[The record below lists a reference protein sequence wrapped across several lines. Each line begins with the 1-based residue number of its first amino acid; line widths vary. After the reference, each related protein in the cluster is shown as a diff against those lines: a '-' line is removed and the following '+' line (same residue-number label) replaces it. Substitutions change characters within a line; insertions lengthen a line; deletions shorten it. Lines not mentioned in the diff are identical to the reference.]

1 VSIVAGAQ
9 GREGV
14 LMKPKTLYAIFLIF
28 TLLVLSF
35 VVYGITTQ
43 CEDVA
48 IYYYCGD
55 GDE

>member
-1 VSIVAGAQ
+1 
-9 GREGV
+9 
-14 LMKPKTLYAIFLIF
+14 MKPKTLYAIFLIF

-55 GDE
+55 GNARD